1 MSLACMRITNHFHPN
16 HFALKQRLGAT
27 RKWPINL
34 VHLYSELV
42 VNKALVLIPSF
53 CVNYVFLLLKHCYV
67 RRLENSRVCFVVI
80 GFAKTRR
87 SSVRFSRNA
96 RTSHALIVP
105 VSLPVFTRS
114 LQTFRLTARALL
126 TSAKIRA
133 VLPSDTYVAID
144 KIITEYVK

>member
-1 MSLACMRITNHFHPN
+1 MRIRNHFHPN

-67 RRLENSRVCFVVI
+67 RRLENSWIFMVII

-87 SSVRFSRNA
+87 SSVRFSRKA
-96 RTSHALIVP
+96 REPHTPLGP
-105 VSLPVFTRS
+105 VSLTPFSPSRS
-114 LQTFRLTARALL
+114 RLF
-126 TSAKIRA
+126 
-133 VLPSDTYVAID
+133 V
-144 KIITEYVK
+144 